1 MLAPVRLASRNGIVT
16 LAEHNGRYLLCQKP
30 CVNIQLSPS
39 YWHKLTTQSAG
50 GWWRPLHGVI
60 ALSVVLLATTWLVT
74 WIWLGNEQELLAR
87 NAQARQESLAVII
100 SENFNRAL
108 DQARIFSVA
117 SSEWFDGN
125 KGDAAKRL
133 SAMCSA
139 NQLFLRIALYD
150 NTSRKV
156 YASSPENDSKSL
168 TQAIEKRLA
177 NPDAS
182 VALELLPPGDSLAKA
197 WQISLLLP
205 VIGKDG
211 NIPGVLLAVLDLG
224 YVLGLYRDVDIG
236 KTGAIQI
243 LQSNGREIARA
254 RIGGLEYTQGT
265 WQTQLFTTSTT
276 STTTT
281 PTTSDLGTLVTDYFG
296 DAHSYIAS
304 YKRLEKYPFLV
315 VVSRDVAELQTEYG
329 ANRWHS
335 VAVLCVFTA
344 FILLLTYWISR
355 SLGASE
361 RLFDALKNADLEN
374 RKLILELEDQTTKA
388 FDLASHDALTGLPNR
403 RLFLEMGQ
411 SNLSRAKRSRKIF
424 GLMYVDLDRFK
435 SINDTLGHHVGDML
449 LQTVATRLQSALRES
464 DVIARMGGDEFTV
477 IMNEIDS
484 VADIVLVASKI
495 IELISHPCTNLD
507 GNDVQVSPSI
517 GIAVF
522 PQDGH
527 NVETL
532 CQHADAAMYQSK
544 RAGRGRYTF
553 YDPALNPARDYQ
565 FSLEQ
570 RLPTALADDELL
582 LHFQPKVRLSD
593 FKIMGFE
600 ALVRWK
606 HPDHGLIYPGEFIP
620 MAELSGMDVALGDWV
635 TQSVCLQLTQWQGL
649 GLTPVPVSINV
660 SARQLQDQEFPK
672 RVAALLSTYCLEP
685 QLLEIEVTESSLVDS
700 IEIATKVLSDL
711 KRIGIQIALDGF
723 GNGYSS
729 LSYIRTLPI
738 QMIKINRSFIKD
750 IRNSPQD
757 ATIVETIVTMA
768 HKLQMQVVAEGV
780 ELKDQLLHLKSI
792 NCDQVQGYFLSRPV
806 DATGAD
812 RLIRQSILVP
822 PK

>member
-1 MLAPVRLASRNGIVT
+1 MPKT
-16 LAEHNGRYLLCQKP
+16 LLNLQS
-30 CVNIQLSPS
+30 IQSC
-39 YWHKLTTQSAG
+39 WHKLRTHGAAD
-50 GWWRPLHGVI
+50 WRRPLHGVI

-74 WIWLGNEQELLAR
+74 LNWLADEQEMLAR
-87 NAQARQESLAVII
+87 NSQARQESLAVII

-117 SSEWFDGN
+117 SSEWFEGN
-125 KGDAAKRL
+125 KSDASNRL

-150 NTSRKV
+150 EIAHKV
-156 YASSPENDSKSL
+156 YASSPETDSSAL
-168 TQAIEKRLA
+168 TLAIETRLA
-177 NPDAS
+177 QPGATTG
-182 VALELLPPGDSLAKA
+182 LELLPPGDSLAKA
-197 WQISLLLP
+197 WQLSLLLP
-205 VIGKDG
+205 VIGRDG
-211 NIPGVLLAVLDLG
+211 NIRGVILAVLDLG

-236 KTGAIQI
+236 RTGAIQI
-243 LQSNGREIARA
+243 LQSNGKEIARA

-265 WQTQLFTTSTT
+265 WQTPLF
-276 STTTT
+276 TTTT
-281 PTTSDLGTLVTDYFG
+281 PSNSDLGTVVTDYFG

-304 YKRLEKYPFLV
+304 YKRLAKYPFLV
-315 VVSRDVAELQTEYG
+315 VVSRDVAELQTEFG
-329 ANRWHS
+329 GGRDHNLG
-335 VAVLCVFTA
+335 VLCVFTA

-355 SLGASE
+355 SMGSRE
-361 RLFDALKNADLEN
+361 RLFDALRNADLEN
-374 RKLILELEDQTTKA
+374 RKLILELEDQTRKA

-403 RLFLEMGQ
+403 RLFLEMGH
-411 SNLSRAKRSRKIF
+411 SHLFRAKRSRKVF

-435 SINDTLGHHVGDML
+435 GINDTLGHHVGDML

-477 IMNEIDS
+477 ILNEADS
-484 VADIVLVASKI
+484 VADIVAVATKI
-495 IELISHPCTNLD
+495 IDLISRPCTNLD

-570 RLPTALADDELL
+570 RLPTALADDELV
-582 LHFQPKVRLSD
+582 LHFQPKVRMSD

-600 ALVRWK
+600 ALVRWQ
-606 HPDHGLIYPGEFIP
+606 HPDHGLIYPSEFIP
-620 MAELSGMDVALGDWV
+620 MAELTGMDVALGDWV
-635 TQSVCLQLTQWQGL
+635 AQSACLQLVKWRSM
-649 GLTPVPVSINV
+649 GLTPVPVAINV
-660 SARQLQDQEFPK
+660 SARQLQDLEFPT
-672 RVAALLSTYCLEP
+672 RVAALLSTYCLAP
-685 QLLEIEVTESSLVDS
+685 QLLEIEVTESSLVNS
-700 IEIATKVLSDL
+700 IEIATRVLSEL
-711 KRIGIQIALDGF
+711 KRIGIHIALDDF

-738 QMIKINRSFIKD
+738 HVIKIDRSFIKD

-780 ELKDQLLHLKSI
+780 ELQDQLLHLKSI

-806 DATGAD
+806 DAAASG
-812 RLIRQSILVP
+812 RLILQSKLMP

>member
-1 MLAPVRLASRNGIVT
+1 M
-16 LAEHNGRYLLCQKP
+16 LCQKL
-30 CVNIQLSPS
+30 CVNIQILQS
-39 YWHKLTTQSAG
+39 YWHKLAIHG
-50 GWWRPLHGVI
+50 VADWRRPLNGVI

-74 WIWLGNEQELLAR
+74 WNWLGNEQELLAK
-87 NAQARQESLAVII
+87 NSQARQESLAVIV

-117 SSEWFDGN
+117 SSEWFEGN
-125 KGDAAKRL
+125 KNDAAKRL

-150 NTSRKV
+150 ETARKV
-156 YASSPENDSKSL
+156 YASSPENDSNSL
-168 TQAIEKRLA
+168 ILAIEKRLA
-177 NPDAS
+177 RPEQTTG
-182 VALELLPPGDSLAKA
+182 LELVPPVDSLTKA
-197 WQISLLLP
+197 WQINLLLP
-205 VIGKDG
+205 VTDKDG
-211 NIPGVLLAVLDLG
+211 NSRGILLAVLDLG
-224 YVLGLYRDVDIG
+224 YVLGLYREVDIG
-236 KTGAIQI
+236 QTGAIQI
-243 LQSNGREIARA
+243 LLNSGQEIARA
-254 RIGGLEYTQGT
+254 RMGGLEYTQGT
-265 WQTQLFTTSTT
+265 WQTQIFIPKTAAQ
-276 STTTT
+276 
-281 PTTSDLGTLVTDYFG
+281 GTLVTDYFG
-296 DAHSYIAS
+296 DMHRYISSYR
-304 YKRLEKYPFLV
+304 RLAKYPFMV

-329 ANRWHS
+329 VNRWRNLG
-335 VAVLCVFTA
+335 VLCLFTT
-344 FILLLTYWISR
+344 FILLLTYWISSSLR
-355 SLGASE
+355 SRE
-361 RLFDALKNADLEN
+361 KLFDALRNADLEN
-374 RKLILELEDQTTKA
+374 RKLILELEEQTTKA

-403 RLFLEMGQ
+403 RLFLEMGH
-411 SNLSRAKRSRKIF
+411 SHLSRAKRSRKLF

-477 IMNEIDS
+477 ILNEIDS

-495 IELISHPCTNLD
+495 IELISRPCTNLD

-527 NVETL
+527 NVEML

-553 YDPALNPARDYQ
+553 YDPALNPVRDFQ

-570 RLPTALADDELL
+570 RLPTALVEDELV
-582 LHFQPKVRLSD
+582 LHFQPKVRMTD

-600 ALVRWK
+600 ALVRWQ
-606 HPDHGLIYPGEFIP
+606 HPDHGLIYPGEFVP
-620 MAELSGMDVALGDWV
+620 MAEISGMDVALGDWV
-635 TQSVCLQLTQWQGL
+635 AQSVCIQLRNWQGM
-649 GLTPVPVSINV
+649 GLNPVPVAINV
-660 SARQLQDQEFPK
+660 SARQLQDLGFPQ
-672 RVAALLSTYCLEP
+672 RIATFLSTYGIAP
-685 QLLEIEVTESSLVDS
+685 QLLEVEITESSLLDS

-711 KRIGIQIALDGF
+711 KHIGIHIALDDF

-738 QMIKINRSFIKD
+738 HVIKIDRSFIKD

-780 ELKDQLLHLKSI
+780 ELQDQLLHLKSI

-806 DATGAD
+806 EAAAAG
-812 RLIRQSILVP
+812 RLILQSILVP